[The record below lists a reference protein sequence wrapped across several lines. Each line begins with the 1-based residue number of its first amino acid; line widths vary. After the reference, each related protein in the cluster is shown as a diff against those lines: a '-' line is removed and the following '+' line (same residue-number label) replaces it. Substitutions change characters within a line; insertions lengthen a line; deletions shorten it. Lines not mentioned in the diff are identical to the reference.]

1 MSEIRCAYHPD
12 RSALYYCTRCGRAV
26 CPGCV
31 VRTASGNLCRPC
43 VEQPVRARPRPG
55 LLWAWVA
62 AGAVLMLLLFSWFFL
77 ASR

>member
-12 RSALYYCTRCGRAV
+12 RPALYYCTRCGRAI

-43 VEQPVRARPRPG
+43 VEQPLRPRPRS
-55 LLWAWVA
+55 LWAWVA
-62 AGAVLMLLLFSWFFL
+62 AGAVLMVLLFWWFLL